1 MRTGTSRSSGVIM
14 FSMATGPDKEMRI
27 NTKVY
32 TSIEEVI
39 SDYTNKDDFNT
50 LIFYKGMVS
59 VPIKLVNSNG
69 TNSFKFFEENPSDR
83 IKLLSLDTYLK
94 RNFLVKSSTIIPI
107 MEKWSNLRLKYW
119 KEVEKIVDFI
129 KEGGFSWIANVLG
142 GFDSTDT
149 KFMVTKSIYNKHLE
163 EVASLMNS
171 LGKDT
176 LSSFFEKAFKAAWE
190 EDIKYWIS
198 NGSEDSLD
206 FDVGEEEKSFTEA
219 AKGAEDFLRNPRSV
233 ARYPIERINGEN
245 LIALFSKLG
254 KEEVG
259 KLFYGK
265 TWDFTKTNHSPW
277 DNIEG
282 LKLIEKEKARY
293 EKMGVL
299 PLFPEIFCFKV
310 DNEEDPLLYE
320 FLSILQSKPETVE
333 IGLVLV
339 GHGEVSEKYMDFEAF
354 FVPFMARKSRT
365 ALKLFV
371 KALEYGYSYSPIKF
385 QERNYNPVI
394 VAYESESSKK
404 EKTKFQIFSFS
415 HGPMIEIKSPGDE
428 KEIYLYAP
436 MVEHVFYPKKEKG
449 FTGARRVFV
458 ENPSRLKEVYNEDNE
473 ERFRDTM
480 YKVIDLIDI
489 PSLSRSHT
497 RQVVEVDL
505 TERNKLVEMVDFVGE
520 MLKRDKSN
528 LDKEGSEI
536 ALRNPEE
543 VRGKDEVEE
552 RIIKDLCYFGDVE
565 RVYVKAIS
573 GGLTEEE
580 KNILKMGATIIGN
593 LRIETSQT
601 ENTFSEKV
609 ENLYDIILAS
619 IKRISSGDNGG
630 EMGNFGTL
638 LKFIGEISEMSKKV
652 GEGHGVAIVRD
663 GYEEIHEK
671 IEDRKINLIRN
682 SEKMAGFGVVRMA
695 REAFPELTRRLKEIN
710 GPNVTVIIDYS
721 PRVEL
726 YLLPEGCVD
735 EGGEEYDLE
744 TLIEEG
750 CDPQE
755 LRINSVLERVV
766 IFSDFKEE
774 GLRVASIN
782 LSRF

>member
-1 MRTGTSRSSGVIM
+1 M
-14 FSMATGPDKEMRI
+14 FYMATGPDTERSI

-32 TSIEEVI
+32 TSIEEVV
-39 SDYTNKDDFNT
+39 SDYTNNDKFNT

-59 VPIKLVNSNG
+59 VPMKLVKENG
-69 TNSFKFFEENPSDR
+69 TNSFKFFEEDPSGR

-94 RNFLVKSSTIIPI
+94 RNLLVKASTIIPI

-119 KEVEKIVDFI
+119 KEVGKIVDFI
-129 KEGGFSWIANVLG
+129 KEGGFSWIANVLR

-149 KFMVTKSIYNKHLE
+149 KFMITKSIYNKYLN

-171 LGKDT
+171 LEKDT

-198 NGSEDSLD
+198 NISSDSLD
-206 FDVGEEEKSFTEA
+206 FDVGEEERIFTEA
-219 AKGAEDFLRNPRSV
+219 ARGAEDFLRNPKSV
-233 ARYPIERINGEN
+233 AIYSIERASGEN

-254 KEEVG
+254 KEEAG
-259 KLFYGK
+259 KLFYGE
-265 TWDFTKTNHSPW
+265 TWDFTKTNYSPW

-299 PLFPEIFCFKV
+299 PLFPEVFYFKV
-310 DNEEDPLLYE
+310 DNEEEDPLLYE
-320 FLSILQSKPETVE
+320 FLSILQSKPETTE

-371 KALEYGYSYSPIKF
+371 KALEYDYSYSPVKF
-385 QERNYNPVI
+385 QPRKYNPVI

-404 EKTKFQIFSFS
+404 EKPKFQIFSFS
-415 HGPMIEIKSPGDE
+415 YGPMIEIKSPGDE

-436 MVEHVFYPKKEKG
+436 TVEHVLYPKKDKG
-449 FTGARRVFV
+449 SAGARRVFV
-458 ENPSRLKEVYNEDNE
+458 ENPIRLKEVYNKDNE
-473 ERFRDTM
+473 EMFRDTM

-505 TERNKLVEMVDFVGE
+505 TEKNKLVEMVGFVGE
-520 MLKRDKSN
+520 MLKRYKEYVDKKN
-528 LDKEGSEI
+528 SEMV
-536 ALRNPEE
+536 LRNPEE
-543 VRGKDEVEE
+543 VRGKDEIEE
-552 RIIKDLCYFGDVE
+552 RIIKDLCYFGDGE

-580 KNILKMGATIIGN
+580 KNILKMGATVIGN
-593 LRIETSQT
+593 LRIEISKT

-609 ENLYDIILAS
+609 ENLYDVILAS
-619 IKRISSGDNGG
+619 IKRVSSGDDEG

-638 LKFIGEISEMSKKV
+638 IKFIGEISEMSKKV
-652 GEGHGVAIVRD
+652 GESHRVAIVRD

-682 SEKMAGFGVVRMA
+682 SEKMPGFGVVRMA
-695 REAFPELTRRLKEIN
+695 REVFPELTRRLKEIN
-710 GPNVTVIIDYS
+710 GPNLTVIIDYI

-726 YLLPEGCVD
+726 YLLPEDCVG
-735 EGGEEYDLE
+735 EGGEKYDLE
-744 TLIEEG
+744 TLVEEG

-755 LRINSVLERVV
+755 IRINSVLERAV
-766 IFSDFKEE
+766 IFLDFKEE

>member
-1 MRTGTSRSSGVIM
+1 M
-14 FSMATGPDKEMRI
+14 FSMATGPDTERRI

-32 TSIEEVI
+32 TSIEEVV

-59 VPIKLVNSNG
+59 VPVKLVNKNG
-69 TNSFKFFEENPSDR
+69 TNSFKFFDENPSDR

-299 PLFPEIFCFKV
+299 PLFPEVFYFKV

-320 FLSILQSKPETVE
+320 FLSILQSKPETME

-404 EKTKFQIFSFS
+404 EKPRFQIFSFS
-415 HGPMIEIKSPGDE
+415 HGPMIDIKSPGDE

-436 MVEHVFYPKKEKG
+436 TVEHMLYPKKDKG
-449 FTGARRVFV
+449 SAGARRVFV
-458 ENPSRLKEVYNEDNE
+458 ENPSRLKEIYNEDNE

-497 RQVVEVDL
+497 RQVIEVDL

-543 VRGKDEVEE
+543 VRRKDEVEE
-552 RIIKDLCYFGDVE
+552 RIIKDLCYFGDGE

-580 KNILKMGATIIGN
+580 TNILKMGATITGN

-609 ENLYDIILAS
+609 ENLYDIILVS
-619 IKRISSGDNGG
+619 IKRISSGDNER
-630 EMGNFGTL
+630 EMGDFGTL
-638 LKFIGEISEMSKKV
+638 LKFIGEISEISKKV
-652 GEGHGVAIVRD
+652 GESHRVAIVRD
-663 GYEEIHEK
+663 GYEEIHK
-671 IEDRKINLIRN
+671 KVEDRKINLIRN
-682 SEKMAGFGVVRMA
+682 SEKMPGFGVVRMS
-695 REAFPELTRRLKEIN
+695 REVFPKLVRRLEEIN
-710 GPNVTVIIDYS
+710 GPNITVVINYS

-726 YLLPEGCVD
+726 HLLPEDCVD
-735 EGGEEYDLE
+735 EGEEYDLE

-755 LRINSVLERVV
+755 LRINSVLERAV
-766 IFSDFKEE
+766 IFLDFKEE
-774 GLRVASIN
+774 GLRVSSIN